1 MARYAKVFDSIWER
15 SLRGKSDAILVFI
28 NMLTH
33 ADAQGVVNRHWQ
45 TIIDETGLSQEKVL
59 AAIALLESPDPESNT
74 PADEGRRIRRLAE
87 TRSWGWE
94 IVNHAFYRDLL
105 SKADNAE
112 RQKRWRIRNAGV
124 TDSNETITSIP
135 DGDVVS
141 GVASSPEGGTGGTW
155 RDSFAVYQ
163 AEELAA
169 YDALRQDESWQAGRQ
184 KYHPNLDILLS
195 LEKAH
200 VDFWGTEAGWAWKKK
215 SRSARSLNWKSTFA
229 TSLSLKGN
237 QVWKDRNVQA
247 ERSKSPNDY
256 RTIMD
261 ACKRG
266 MERIQGTAN
275 WQDRPELV
283 AEYQELRNNKVA
295 ADKALAKMGGKY
307 NV

>member
-1 MARYAKVFDSIWER
+1 MNNDGFTKLFSSIVTSSLWSEDDKTRILWITILAITDKDGFCGASLPGLAAMARLSIKDTEESVAKLEAPDQHSR
-15 SLRGKSDAILVFI
+15 S
-28 NMLTH
+28 
-33 ADAQGVVNRHWQ
+33 
-45 TIIDETGLSQEKVL
+45 
-59 AAIALLESPDPESNT
+59 SN
-74 PADEGRRIRRLAE
+74 DEGRRLHKVE
-87 TRSWGWE
+87 GGWLV
-94 IVNHAFYRDLL
+94 INFAFYRD
-105 SKADNAE
+105 KERAD
-112 RQKRWRIRNAGV
+112 KRREYMANLMREKRANDANNMLTGANP
-124 TDSNETITSIP
+124 SASA
-135 DGDVVS
+135 S
-141 GVASSPEGGTGGTW
+141 SSSSASSPEGGTGGTW

-283 AEYQELRNNKVA
+283 AEYRELRNNKVA
-295 ADKALAKMGGKY
+295 ADKALAKMGGK
-307 NV
+307 